1 MTTNAATHKATIL
14 IVDDEPFNVDYLQQL
29 LSDLEFRTKEAFGG
43 REALDSVADDP
54 PDLILLDVMMP
65 DIDGITVCRML
76 KGDPATRLIPIV
88 IMTALDGTEDR
99 IRGIEAGADDFLTK
113 PVDDRELLAR
123 INAALRTKQ
132 AVDETVGELASAAEQ
147 LVGMGSWR
155 EQSAV
160 VAVELRSGQAP
171 VSDSPDAAHEYLLS
185 RYRTAVRGVLEGF
198 GGQLMA
204 LDGDGDY
211 ELAVLRVS
219 GGGPNPAAAIE
230 AAIAVRTEVEVLNRT
245 NEVEPLYPAI
255 AVHMGEVSME
265 PRRVSQDGAMHWTLG
280 TTGVVCDQ
288 AFLMVAEAG
297 GGEVLASAAVLDLL
311 RGRYHTE
318 PVETSD
324 QGLRAVAPE
333 RVLEAASGGE
343 QATVTQADEAPHR
356 QVRMLATILVSDL
369 VGSTEIAVQL
379 GDRAWTD
386 ALDGHYR
393 LVRSTFVQFDGE
405 EISTSG
411 DGFLALF
418 DGPARAIRAG
428 LTIAD
433 KSAEIGLP
441 VRIGIH
447 TGELERTGA
456 SEVQGIAV
464 HLAARVSAEAD
475 GGEVLV
481 SSTTRD
487 AVAGSGL
494 RFEDKGERT
503 LKGIDGPRHV
513 YLVLAD

>member
-1 MTTNAATHKATIL
+1 MATSAATQKATIL

-29 LSDLEFRTKEAFGG
+29 LSDLEFRTREAFGG
-43 REALDSVADDP
+43 REALDSVADDA

-76 KGDPATRLIPIV
+76 KGDPTTRLIPIV

-132 AVDETVGELASAAEQ
+132 AVDEAVGELASAAEQ
-147 LVGMGSWR
+147 LAGMGSWQ

-160 VAVELRSGQAP
+160 VAVELRSGAAP
-171 VSDSPDAAHEYLLS
+171 MSDSPDSAHEYLLS
-185 RYRTAVRGVLEGF
+185 RYRTAVRGVLEQF
-198 GGQLMA
+198 GGRLMA
-204 LDGDGDY
+204 LDTDN
-211 ELAVLRVS
+211 ELAVLRAS
-219 GGGPNPAAAIE
+219 GGGPNPAAAVD
-230 AAIAVRTEVEVLNRT
+230 AALAVRAEVEALNRT
-245 NEVEPLYPAI
+245 NEVEPLYPVI
-255 AVHMGEVSME
+255 AVHTGEVSME
-265 PRRVSQDGAMHWTLG
+265 PRRVSHDGAMQWTLG
-280 TTGVVCDQ
+280 TSGVVCDQ

-297 GGEVLASAAVLDLL
+297 AGEVLASAAVLDQL
-311 RGRYHTE
+311 RGRYQTE

-324 QGLRAVAPE
+324 QVLREVAPQ
-333 RVLEAASGGE
+333 RVLESTSGE
-343 QATVTQADEAPHR
+343 VTRADEVPHR
-356 QVRMLATILVSDL
+356 QVRMLATIFVSDL

-386 ALDGHYR
+386 ALEGHYR
-393 LVRSTFVQFDGE
+393 LVRSTFVQFGGE

-418 DGPARAIRAG
+418 DGPAKAIRAG
-428 LTIAD
+428 LSIAD

-441 VRIGIH
+441 VRVGIH

-464 HLAARVSAEAD
+464 HLAARVSAEA
-475 GGEVLV
+475 GTGQVFV
-481 SSTTRD
+481 TSTTKD
-487 AVAGSGL
+487 AVAGAGL
-494 RFEDKGERT
+494 SFESVGDRDM
-503 LKGIDGPRHV
+503 KGIDGPRAV
-513 YLVLAD
+513 YLALPD

>member
-1 MTTNAATHKATIL
+1 MTGSAAPQKATIL

-29 LSDLEFRTKEAFGG
+29 LSDLGFRTREAFGG
-43 REALDSVADDP
+43 KEALDSVGDDA

-123 INAALRTKQ
+123 INSALRTKQ

-155 EQSAV
+155 EESAV
-160 VAVELRSGQAP
+160 VAVELRSGGAP

-185 RYRTAVRGVLEGF
+185 RYRTAVRGVLERY

-204 LDGDGDY
+204 LDTDN

-219 GGGPNPAAAIE
+219 GGGPNPAKAVD
-230 AAIAVRTEVEVLNRT
+230 AAIAVRAEVEALNRT

-297 GGEVLASAAVLDLL
+297 EGEVLASAVVLDQL

-324 QGLRAVAPE
+324 QVLRAVAPE
-333 RVLEAASGGE
+333 RVLEAASDGGP
-343 QATVTQADEAPHR
+343 QAPVAEADEAPHR
-356 QVRMLATILVSDL
+356 QVRMLATILVTDL

-379 GDRAWTD
+379 GDRAWTE
-386 ALDGHYR
+386 ALEGHYR

-428 LTIAD
+428 LSIAD

-441 VRIGIH
+441 VRVGVH
-447 TGELERTGA
+447 TGELERTGT

-464 HLAARVSAEAD
+464 HLAARVSDEA
-475 GGEVLV
+475 GTSQVFV
-481 SSTTRD
+481 TSTTRD

-494 RFEDKGERT
+494 SFESMGERVM
-503 LKGIDGPRHV
+503 KGIDGPRSV
-513 YLVLAD
+513 YLALPD